1 MIARVNIG
9 GHIKKRPICELCG
22 EVILNRR
29 LHSKYHRDCHDK
41 FRQLRALMKTKEK
54 DPKPWHKVWFVNQ
67 LNNLKKKMV
76 VAHSIQF

>member
-1 MIARVNIG
+1 
-9 GHIKKRPICELCG
+9 
-22 EVILNRR
+22 
-29 LHSKYHRDCHDK
+29 
-41 FRQLRALMKTKEK
+41 MKTKEK